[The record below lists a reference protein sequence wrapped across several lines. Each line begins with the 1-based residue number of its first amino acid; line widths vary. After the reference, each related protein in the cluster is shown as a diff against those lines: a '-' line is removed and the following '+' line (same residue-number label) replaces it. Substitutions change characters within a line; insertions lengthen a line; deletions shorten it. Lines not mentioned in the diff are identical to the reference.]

1 MAAVISDAAV
11 EFANGLTVKFADKDL
26 EFVAMPGNKYNR
38 IATTENGHPANAHAF
53 VEVETGHVFKSAGW
67 ARPAPHVRY
76 TDVAAALEA
85 ADPYG
90 SYLYI

>member
-1 MAAVISDAAV
+1 MAAVLCEAAV
-11 EFANGLTVKFADKDL
+11 EFANGLTEKFADNNI

-38 IATTENGHPANAHAF
+38 IATTHDGRPSSAHAF

-90 SYLYI
+90 GYLYI